1 MRWWT
6 FNEQQLGDA
15 MAEFID
21 REKRERNLCSNDHTA
36 DKLAEAIV
44 CFLTSPEVRAHKMRG
59 GDG

>member
-15 MAEFID
+15 MAEFTD
-21 REKRERNLCSNDHTA
+21 REKREHNLCHNDQSA

-44 CFLTSPEVRAHKMRG
+44 AFLGSPEVRAHKMRG
-59 GDG
+59 DN